1 LLRSR
6 VATGGRRVGYELGT
20 TNRHRLV
27 AVDAPVGGPSDQFV
41 AAEIMHDDGYGRGRG
56 TERGS
61 AIAQTE
67 LRAGRL
73 VLRPMVLALSGCF
86 VITLPIGWLR
96 R

>member
-1 LLRSR
+1 MRGASTSR
-6 VATGGRRVGYELGT
+6 IRVGGIPINELS
-20 TNRHRLV
+20 NE
-27 AVDAPVGGPSDQFV
+27 FV

-86 VITLPIGWLR
+86 VITLPLGWLR